1 MFTTTAKFISLDGKL
16 VPEDEARLHV
26 LSPAVKY
33 GLTVF
38 EGICGYGDHTG
49 ENLNIF
55 RLREHLVRLQQ
66 SMHIMRYDRSYTVE
80 EMTEQVIEVVRANE
94 VRDDCHIRL
103 SAHILGT
110 ALMDATGPVALS
122 CGAVNRPRRAL
133 DDKAVRAS
141 ISSWARIDEK
151 SMPPRVKVAANYHN
165 GRLGEIQAKAD
176 GYDKAI
182 FLTGAGKVAEG
193 AGACLFMVRDGIPA
207 TPIATEGIL
216 ESITRASILDIFAD
230 DLGMP
235 ATERVI
241 DRTELYLAEEVFFC
255 GSAYEVTPI
264 VNVDGLD
271 VGDGKI
277 GPVTRAVW
285 DTYQGAVRG
294 ESARRQDWLTAVY
307 SQAAVA
313 AK

>member
-1 MFTTTAKFISLDGKL
+1 MFTSTAKLISFDGKL

-38 EGICGYGDHTG
+38 EGICGYGDHKG

-80 EMTEQVIEVVRANE
+80 EMTEQVIEVVRAND

-122 CGAVNRPRRAL
+122 CGAVHRPRRAL

-141 ISSWARIDEK
+141 ISSWARIDER
-151 SMPPRVKVAANYHN
+151 SMPPRIKVAANYHN

-193 AGACLFMVRDGIPA
+193 AGACIFMVRDGVPA
-207 TPIATEGIL
+207 TPVATEGIL
-216 ESITRASILDIFAD
+216 ESITRASILDIFAGE
-230 DLGMP
+230 LAMP

-241 DRTELYLAEEVFFC
+241 DRTELHLAEEVFFC

-264 VNVDGLD
+264 VNIDGLP
-271 VGDGKI
+271 VGDGGI

-285 DTYQGAVRG
+285 DIYQAAVRG
-294 ESARRQDWLTAVY
+294 ESARRQEWLTPVY
-307 SQAAVA
+307 TQAAVA